1 MHELTNKYVSD
12 LQLTL
17 QYYRGNH
24 FYKGF
29 LIKSFP
35 HKQIETN
42 SDIKPSNEELLSFYQ
57 TIQNRADEDDED
69 QRAVQVIQLAVQK
82 GGSAIYAKGD
92 KISVIR
98 GDLNGLKGNVSSVE
112 DNKVFFF
119 ATGIPSLAKKQLE
132 VDIDMVAK
140 YFEPGDFVRI
150 LEGKYKGET
159 GQVIDIED
167 GKLSM
172 LLESSQ
178 QEIKIYTNHLK
189 LKSDTDTQHISSIGS
204 KGQTFKANDLVNF
217 NSGKNFGLV
226 LQVNEEQVKVID
238 HQGK

>member
-1 MHELTNKYVSD
+1 M
-12 LQLTL
+12 
-17 QYYRGNH
+17 
-24 FYKGF
+24 
-29 LIKSFP
+29 IKSFP

-42 SDIKPSNEELLSFYQ
+42 ADIKPTNEELLSFSQ
-57 TIQNRADEDDED
+57 TIQQRADEDDED
-69 QRAVQVIQLAVQK
+69 QRAVKVIQQAVQK

-92 KISVIR
+92 KISVIK
-98 GDLNGLKGNVSSVE
+98 GDLNGLKGIVSSVE
-112 DNKVFFF
+112 DSKVFFC

-132 VDIDMVAK
+132 VDIEMVAK

-178 QEIKIYTNHLK
+178 
-189 LKSDTDTQHISSIGS
+189 
-204 KGQTFKANDLVNF
+204 
-217 NSGKNFGLV
+217 
-226 LQVNEEQVKVID
+226 
-238 HQGK
+238 